1 MGKKSA
7 PPAAPDYTK
16 AAESTAASNQQAQT
30 RADYTNRPTINTP
43 FGQESWSQ
51 QAGIDPATGQPVTNW
66 TQNTTLTP
74 AMQQALN
81 AQQAIDT
88 GKSNLALGSM
98 DRLGAAYQQPFDWQ
112 NLAAMGGAP
121 KAGGMASVQGGG
133 AGQFANVNPANQSD
147 YANLNPANKFDY
159 ANVDPSQY
167 QAMMG
172 KSPDMGSLLQ
182 MLQGG
187 PTAGPLQN
195 QIDTSK
201 LPGFSGGTGGWS
213 GTVNGGA
220 TGAIDLSQLTDRGAL
235 VDSSKLNPWGASSL
249 DASFGDPSR
258 QRVEQALLERMKPT
272 QDYETQRLQTQLANQ
287 GLTPGSPAYDRAMA
301 QQQTK
306 FSTDQFNALMQG
318 GQEQMNQ
325 FGMALQGNN
334 YANQMRGQGLNEQ
347 LAIGGQAD
355 AQRQAS
361 LNEQMQRE
369 QMVNAGHALRSSDQ
383 TSTGN
388 LANQSASIANQGA
401 QIGNQAAMDAFN
413 QQMQMAGLY
422 NQAQNTQFNQGMQG
436 AQFQNATQNQA
447 YNQLMGAAGMDTS
460 NAQTG
465 YNMAMGGANLY
476 NQNQQNAFGQD
487 VTAANMWNQN
497 QGQDFSQQMATS
509 QYQNQLRQQQ
519 IAEQQQARNMP
530 LNEMN
535 AILQGQQVGMPTMPS
550 FNTSQS
556 AGGTN
561 LLGAAQQQ
569 YQAQMNN
576 YNAQQQQGANTMGTI
591 GSVASMAAMA
601 F

>member
-16 AAESTAASNQQAQT
+16 AAESTAASNQEAQT

-51 QAGIDPATGQPVTNW
+51 SAGIDPSTGKPVTNW

-74 AMQQALN
+74 AMQEALN
-81 AQQAIDT
+81 AQQAIDM

-112 NLAAMGGAP
+112 NLTQMGGNVN
-121 KAGGMASVQGGG
+121 AGQMANVQGGG
-133 AGQFANVNPANQSD
+133 AGQF
-147 YANLNPANKFDY
+147 

-172 KSPDMGSLLQ
+172 KSPDMSSLLQ

-195 QIDTSK
+195 QINTAN
-201 LPGFSGGTGGWS
+201 LPGMSGGVGGWS
-213 GTVNGGA
+213 GTIDGGA
-220 TGAIDLSQLTDRGAL
+220 TGKIDLGQLTNRGAL
-235 VDSSKLNPWGASSL
+235 VDSGKLNPWGASSL
-249 DASFGDPSR
+249 DASFGDASR
-258 QRVEQALLERMKPT
+258 QRVEQALLERLKPT

-287 GLTPGSPAYDRAMA
+287 GLTPGSAAFDRAMA

-355 AQRQAS
+355 AQRAAS

-369 QMVNAGHALRSSDQ
+369 QMVNQGHALRSQDQ

-422 NQAQNTQFNQGMQG
+422 NQTQNQQFQQGLAG
-436 AQFQNATQNQA
+436 AQFGNQTQNQA
-447 YNQLMGAAGMDTS
+447 YNQLMGAAGMDS
-460 NAQTG
+460 ANALQG
-465 YNMAMGGANLY
+465 YNMGMGSANLY

-497 QGQDFSQQMATS
+497 QGQDFSQQMQTS

-519 IAEQQQARNMP
+519 IAEQMQARNMP

-535 AILQGQQVGMPTMPS
+535 AILSGTQVGMPTMPS